1 MDLEISQ
8 ILSQIIA
15 FLVMVW
21 VLGKFGWK
29 PLLKHLDERKEKI
42 KAEFQEIENEKEKV
56 QTLIFDYKEKM
67 SSLEE
72 NARYRLQEVIA
83 EGQAIADEIK
93 AKAQESIKEAQIKIQ
108 ANIQLEIAKAQELLK
123 IRLVEIVMTTTER
136 ALQATLHESDHKKIM
151 EEFVVKELE
160 GMKIK

>member
-42 KAEFQEIENEKEKV
+42 RAEFQEIENEKENV
-56 QTLIFDYKEKM
+56 QALIFEYKEKIH
-67 SSLEE
+67 SLED
-72 NARYRLQEVIA
+72 NARHRLGEVIA

-93 AKAQESIKEAQIKIQ
+93 SKAQESVKEAQIKIQ

-123 IRLVEIVMTTTER
+123 ERLVEIVMTTTER
-136 ALQATLHESDHKKIM
+136 ALQGTLQDADHKKIM
-151 EEFVVKELE
+151 EEFVIKELE